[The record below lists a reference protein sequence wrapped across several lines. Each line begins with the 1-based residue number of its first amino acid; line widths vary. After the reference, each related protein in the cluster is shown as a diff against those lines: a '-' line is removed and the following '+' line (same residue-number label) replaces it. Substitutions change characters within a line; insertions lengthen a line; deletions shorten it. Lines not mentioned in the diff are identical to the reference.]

1 MQNLNKFWQL
11 VIEVWHDGF
20 VGVDIGRLLTAL
32 GILLVFM
39 MMRGLFSR
47 YVMGRLM
54 TMAQRTTTQFD
65 DKMVEALGPPL
76 RMVSLVLGIFFA
88 TQHLQLPGIYAEI
101 AENVVRS
108 LIAANVFWAVHRI
121 IGPWSFLLDQL
132 ERVFTHE
139 LVDWMVKAIRIAI
152 LFVGAATILQ
162 IWGIQVGPIIA
173 GAGLFGVAVALGA
186 QDLFKNLIA
195 GILILGEKRFRK
207 GDWILVE
214 GTVEGTVENIG
225 FRSTMIRRF
234 DKAPVMVPNAKL
246 SDTAVVNFSSMS
258 HRRIFWR
265 IGVEYRTSIAQLRQI
280 RDGIEAYILNSDDF
294 ADPPEVP
301 TFVRIDRFS
310 DSSIDI
316 MLYCFTRT
324 TEWGRWLEIKERLA
338 CAIMEIV
345 EDTGSGFAFPS
356 QSVYVETLPAD
367 HPVDFQPSKQA
378 NPGPVEP
385 IEEVRHERQD
395 VSQPEMLEVA
405 SDAGANQG
413 EGN

>member
-1 MQNLNKFWQL
+1 MQDFDKFWLL
-11 VIEVWHDGF
+11 VIEVWREGF
-20 VGVDIGRLLTAL
+20 AGVDVGRLLTAL
-32 GILLVFM
+32 GILLIFM
-39 MMRGLFSR
+39 MARGVFSR
-47 YVMGRLM
+47 YVMGRVVS
-54 TMAQRTTTQFD
+54 MAQRTANRLD
-65 DKMVEALGPPL
+65 DKMAEALGPPL
-76 RMVSLVLGIFFA
+76 RMVPLVLGIFFA
-88 TQHLQLPGIYAEI
+88 TQHLQLQGIYAEI
-101 AENVVRS
+101 AENVIRS
-108 LIAANVFWAVHRI
+108 LIVANVFWAVHRI

-139 LVDWMVKAIRIAI
+139 LVDWMVKAIRVAI
-152 LFVGAATILQ
+152 LLVGAATILQ

-195 GILILGEKRFRK
+195 GILILAEKRFRR

-280 RDGIEAYILNSDDF
+280 RDGIEAYILNSEDF

-301 TFVRIDRFS
+301 IFVRIDRFN
-310 DSSIDI
+310 DSSID
-316 MLYCFTRT
+316 MLIYCFTRT

-345 EDTGSGFAFPS
+345 ESSGSAFAFPS
-356 QSVYVETLPAD
+356 QSVYVENLPVDQPAD
-367 HPVDFQPSKQA
+367 LQPSKLA
-378 NPGPVEP
+378 
-385 IEEVRHERQD
+385 D
-395 VSQPEMLEVA
+395 L
-405 SDAGANQG
+405 
-413 EGN
+413 GNTP

>member
-1 MQNLNKFWQL
+1 MQDFEEFWLL
-11 VIEVWHDGF
+11 VIEVWREGF
-20 VGVDIGRLLTAL
+20 AGVDVGRLLTAL

-39 MMRGLFSR
+39 MVRGVFSR
-47 YVMGRLM
+47 YVMGRVVSI
-54 TMAQRTTTQFD
+54 AHRTANRLD
-65 DKMVEALGPPL
+65 DKMAEALGPPL
-76 RMVSLVLGIFFA
+76 RMVPLVLGIFFA

-101 AENVVRS
+101 AENVIRS
-108 LIAANVFWAVHRI
+108 LIVANVFWAVHRI

-139 LVDWMVKAIRIAI
+139 LVDWMVKAIRVAI
-152 LFVGAATILQ
+152 LLVGAATILQ

-195 GILILGEKRFRK
+195 GILILGEKRFRR

-280 RDGIEAYILNSDDF
+280 RDGIETYILNSEDF

-301 TFVRIDRFS
+301 TFVRIDRFN
-310 DSSIDI
+310 DSSID
-316 MLYCFTRT
+316 MLIYCFTRT

-345 EDTGSGFAFPS
+345 ESSGSAFAFPS
-356 QSVYVETLPAD
+356 QSIYVENLPAD
-367 HPVDFQPSKQA
+367 QPDELQPSKLA
-378 NPGPVEP
+378 D
-385 IEEVRHERQD
+385 R
-395 VSQPEMLEVA
+395 
-405 SDAGANQG
+405 
-413 EGN
+413 GNTP

>member
-1 MQNLNKFWQL
+1 MQDFDKFWLL
-11 VIEVWHDGF
+11 VIEVWREGF
-20 VGVDIGRLLTAL
+20 AGVDVGRLLTAL
-32 GILLVFM
+32 GILLIFM
-39 MMRGLFSR
+39 MARGVFSR
-47 YVMGRLM
+47 YVMGRVVS
-54 TMAQRTTTQFD
+54 MAQRTANRLD
-65 DKMVEALGPPL
+65 DKMAEALGPPL
-76 RMVSLVLGIFFA
+76 RMVPLVLGIFFA
-88 TQHLQLPGIYAEI
+88 TQHLQLQGIYAEI
-101 AENVVRS
+101 AENAIRS
-108 LIAANVFWAVHRI
+108 LIVANVFWAVHRI

-139 LVDWMVKAIRIAI
+139 LVDWMVKAIRVAI
-152 LFVGAATILQ
+152 LLVGAATILQ

-195 GILILGEKRFRK
+195 GILILAEKRFRR

-265 IGVEYRTSIAQLRQI
+265 IGVEYRTSITQLRQI
-280 RDGIEAYILNSDDF
+280 RDGIEAYILNSEDF

-301 TFVRIDRFS
+301 TFVRIDRFN
-310 DSSIDI
+310 DSSID
-316 MLYCFTRT
+316 MLIYCFTRT

-345 EDTGSGFAFPS
+345 ESSGSAFAFPS
-356 QSVYVETLPAD
+356 QSIYVENLPAD
-367 HPVDFQPSKQA
+367 QPDELQPSKLA
-378 NPGPVEP
+378 D
-385 IEEVRHERQD
+385 R
-395 VSQPEMLEVA
+395 
-405 SDAGANQG
+405 
-413 EGN
+413 GNTP

>member
-1 MQNLNKFWQL
+1 MQDLDKFWQL
-11 VIEVWHDGF
+11 VVEVWHDGF
-20 VGVDIGRLLTAL
+20 VGVDIGLLLTAL
-32 GILLVFM
+32 GILLGFM
-39 MMRGLFSR
+39 MIRGLFSR
-47 YVMGRLM
+47 YVMGQLM
-54 TMAQRTTTQFD
+54 AMARRTTTQFD

-76 RMVSLVLGIFFA
+76 RMVPLVVGIFFA

-101 AENVVRS
+101 SDNVVRS
-108 LIAANVFWAVHRI
+108 LIAANVFWAVHRV

-132 ERVFTHE
+132 ERLFTHE

-152 LFVGAATILQ
+152 LFVGVATILQ

-234 DKAPVMVPNAKL
+234 DKAPVMVPNARL

-265 IGVEYRTSIAQLRQI
+265 IGVEYRTSIAQLRKI
-280 RDGIEAYILNSDDF
+280 RDGIESYILTSDDF

-316 MLYCFTRT
+316 MLYCFTST

-338 CAIMEIV
+338 CAVMEIV
-345 EDTGSGFAFPS
+345 EGTGSGFAFPS
-356 QSVYVETLPAD
+356 QSIYLEALPAD
-367 HPVDFQPSKQA
+367 QPDEFRSSKPA
-378 NPGPVEP
+378 SRGPDRP
-385 IEEVRHERQD
+385 TQKGSHEHQD

-405 SDAGANQG
+405 SNVGVTRG

>member
-1 MQNLNKFWQL
+1 MQDFDKFWLL
-11 VIEVWHDGF
+11 VIEVWREGF
-20 VGVDIGRLLTAL
+20 AGVDVGRLLTAL
-32 GILLVFM
+32 GILLIFM
-39 MMRGLFSR
+39 MARGVFSR
-47 YVMGRLM
+47 YVMGRVVS
-54 TMAQRTTTQFD
+54 MAQRTANRLD
-65 DKMVEALGPPL
+65 DKMAEALGPPL
-76 RMVSLVLGIFFA
+76 RMVPLVLGIFFA
-88 TQHLQLPGIYAEI
+88 TQHLQLQGIYAEI
-101 AENVVRS
+101 AENAIRS
-108 LIAANVFWAVHRI
+108 LIVANVFWAVHRI

-139 LVDWMVKAIRIAI
+139 LVDWMVKAIRVAI
-152 LFVGAATILQ
+152 LLVGAATILQ

-195 GILILGEKRFRK
+195 GILILAEKRFRR

-280 RDGIEAYILNSDDF
+280 RDGIEAYILNSEDF

-301 TFVRIDRFS
+301 IFVRIDRFN
-310 DSSIDI
+310 DSSID
-316 MLYCFTRT
+316 MLIYCFTRT

-345 EDTGSGFAFPS
+345 ESSGSAFAFPS
-356 QSVYVETLPAD
+356 QSVYVENLPVDQPAD
-367 HPVDFQPSKQA
+367 LQPSKLA
-378 NPGPVEP
+378 
-385 IEEVRHERQD
+385 D
-395 VSQPEMLEVA
+395 L
-405 SDAGANQG
+405 
-413 EGN
+413 GNTP